1 MSKRV
6 GATGNKES
14 RGLGAVRFQ
23 WGFQGELQKGE
34 GSRHMEVKG
43 SQGSQPVAVWGQST
57 SSEGPVRKTPGLSKA
72 QKTARKSGKMVDL
85 TALCAMVGLG
95 VLPLGKLWTIGSV
108 L

>member
-43 SQGSQPVAVWGQST
+43 SQPVAVWGQST
-57 SSEGPVRKTPGLSKA
+57 SSEGPVRKAPGLSKA

-85 TALCAMVGLG
+85 TALWAMVGLG

>member
-43 SQGSQPVAVWGQST
+43 SQSVAVWGQST
-57 SSEGPVRKTPGLSKA
+57 SSEGHVRKTPGLSKA

-95 VLPLGKLWTIGSV
+95 VFTVG
-108 L
+108 